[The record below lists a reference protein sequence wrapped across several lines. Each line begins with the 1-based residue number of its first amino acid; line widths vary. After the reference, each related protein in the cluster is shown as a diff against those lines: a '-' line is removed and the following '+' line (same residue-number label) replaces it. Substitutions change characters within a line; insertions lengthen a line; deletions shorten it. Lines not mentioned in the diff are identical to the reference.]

1 MFGKDA
7 AILVSM
13 DDEVFL
19 VSMAGWHCICLGRMQ
34 WLSTCVQT
42 NAVIFCVFKAKSRD
56 FLMYTAILV
65 SMNDAMFFFLYE
77 NEGCSGFL
85 CVYKHVGFLC
95 GGKMWQF
102 LCHHP

>member
-1 MFGKDA
+1 MWMKDA

-19 VSMAGWHCICLGRMQ
+19 VSMEGWHFLGLGRMQ

-65 SMNDAMFFFLYE
+65 SMNDAMFFFCMRMKDAVVFY
-77 NEGCSGFL
+77 
-85 CVYKHVGFLC
+85 VYTN
-95 GGKMWQF
+95 M
-102 LCHHP
+102 